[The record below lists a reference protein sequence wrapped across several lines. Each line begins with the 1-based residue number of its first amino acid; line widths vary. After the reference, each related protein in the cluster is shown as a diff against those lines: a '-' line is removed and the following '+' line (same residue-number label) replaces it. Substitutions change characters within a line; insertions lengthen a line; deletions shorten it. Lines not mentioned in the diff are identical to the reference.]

1 MTLALSGAQSGGAGA
16 ATLRYAAGA
25 AGRVLALAPAKARPK
40 PKARPTRDTSGEASK
55 KRARGDGG
63 KGGR

>member
-1 MTLALSGAQSGGAGA
+1 MTLALSGAQSGGAGV
-16 ATLRYAAGA
+16 ATVRYAAGA
-25 AGRVLALAPAKARPK
+25 AGRVLALAPAKAK
-40 PKARPTRDTSGEASK
+40 PSAKPSK

>member
-1 MTLALSGAQSGGAGA
+1 MTLALSGAQSGGAGV
-16 ATLRYAAGA
+16 ATVRYAAGA
-25 AGRVLALAPAKARPK
+25 AGRVLALAPAKARP
-40 PKARPTRDTSGEASK
+40 ARDTSGEPSK

>member
-1 MTLALSGAQSGGAGA
+1 MTLALSGAQSGGAGV
-16 ATLRYAAGA
+16 ATVRYAAGA
-25 AGRVLALAPAKARPK
+25 AGRVLALAPAKAK
-40 PKARPTRDTSGEASK
+40 PRAKPTREASK

>member
-1 MTLALSGAQSGGAGA
+1 MTLALSGAQSGGAGV
-16 ATLRYAAGA
+16 ATVRYAAGA
-25 AGRVLALAPAKARPK
+25 AGRVLALAPAKPRPT
-40 PKARPTRDTSGEASK
+40 RDTPTRDTSGEPSK

>member
-1 MTLALSGAQSGGAGA
+1 MTLALSGAQSGGAGV
-16 ATLRYAAGA
+16 ATVRYAAGA
-25 AGRVLALAPAKARPK
+25 AGRGLAPAPA
-40 PKARPTRDTSGEASK
+40 KARPTRDTSGEPSK

>member
-1 MTLALSGAQSGGAGA
+1 MTLPLSGAQSGGAGV
-16 ATLRYAAGA
+16 ATVRYAAGA
-25 AGRVLALAPAKARPK
+25 AGRVLALAPAKPK
-40 PKARPTRDTSGEASK
+40 PKAKAKPTRDTSGEPSK